1 MRTTII
7 LNDDI
12 YLKLTELFGKRGIS
26 KALNEFAAEHLF
38 TRKRA
43 RSMFGTLERF
53 SLDDVK
59 IPDEEFE

>member
-1 MRTTII
+1 MRTTVI
-7 LNDDI
+7 LNDEI
-12 YLKLTELFGKRGIS
+12 YAKLVATFGPRGIS

-38 TRKRA
+38 TKKKPK
-43 RSMFGTLERF
+43 SMFGTLKRF

>member
-1 MRTTII
+1 MRTTVI

-12 YLKLTELFGKRGIS
+12 YLKLIELFGRRGIS
-26 KALNEFAAEHLF
+26 KALNEFAAEQLF
-38 TRKRA
+38 TTRKLK
-43 RSMFGTLERF
+43 SMRGTLKRF